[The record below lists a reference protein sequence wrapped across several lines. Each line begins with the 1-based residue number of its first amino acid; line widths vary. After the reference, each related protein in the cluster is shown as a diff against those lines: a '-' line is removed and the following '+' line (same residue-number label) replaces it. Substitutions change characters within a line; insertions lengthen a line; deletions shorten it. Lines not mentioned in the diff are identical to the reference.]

1 MSGQKEMYPRLVVLA
16 VGEPKGR
23 DASSEPPVPVF
34 GAVQID
40 GETRK
45 APLFGVIQNKGADA
59 FTFSVE
65 ESDNDNTADLAG
77 RPAVADA
84 YAGINIRVAE
94 AVVASVVVQPK
105 GRVVFSIEPSEVS
118 AEFLRFK
125 AESAGGAVAAIRH
138 GYMSISSW
146 FGLLEEWDTRGA

>member
-1 MSGQKEMYPRLVVLA
+1 VSGQKEMYPRLVVLA

-23 DASSEPPVPVF
+23 TASSEPPVPVF
-34 GAVQID
+34 GAVEID
-40 GETRK
+40 RETRE
-45 APLFGVIQNKGADA
+45 APLFGVIQNKGADT

-65 ESDNDNTADLAG
+65 ESSNDNTADLAN

-94 AVVASVVVQPK
+94 AAVASVDVIPG

-118 AEFLRFK
+118 KDFLRFK
-125 AESAGGAVAAIRH
+125 AASAGGVVEAIRH
-138 GYMSISSW
+138 GYMSLSAW
-146 FGLLEEWDTRGA
+146 FGKLDEWDTRGA